1 MQNYCIKMKKNC
13 NVFGIKLKE
22 LLTWW
27 DFLKNKK
34 EKKSNICVL
43 VCCWGCCMLLFF
55 CLLFLFVCPGV
66 FVFIFLF
73 FTSISAHKLCRSFC
87 TPQPPLEDHCDGSF
101 RQSLDHVPCLK
112 SSHVLQTYS
121 LDLQHFISTL
131 QTTLL
136 CRSPWN
142 IQKTFFLITVQ
153 ILRLLLFFLESNSF
167 FPQNKLRKKHLW
179 LRFCEYCQ
187 LRERTCKD
195 PVDD

>member
-1 MQNYCIKMKKNC
+1 MR
-13 NVFGIKLKE
+13 
-22 LLTWW
+22 
-27 DFLKNKK
+27 FLKKTKK
-34 EKKSNICVL
+34 RKSPTSVSL
-43 VCCWGCCMLLFF
+43 FAAEAAVCCCFFVCCFS
-55 CLLFLFVCPGV
+55 LFVLGYL
-66 FVFIFLF
+66 FLF

-87 TPQPPLEDHCDGSF
+87 TPQPPLEDHSDGSF

-153 ILRLLLFFLESNSF
+153 ILQLLLFFLESNSF